1 MVNWQEAGK
10 TWPRPHPHAA
20 RLLHGLVWDQHYR
33 HSHPQCEGGM
43 PGSFELRT
51 DMAPDRLQAVEDW
64 LRAEGFAFRF
74 QQRRWR
80 TWTRPDRPGERLRP
94 DGIEEDENSNEYPS
108 GASINVSMWD
118 MIEKNFPEL
127 GSKRRLQGSSSAAPG
142 KGKRS
147 AGDKKRDRKW
157 REYQESL
164 AVEAAQGA
172 KGGTPA
178 PSPQRAN
185 GGHHPGHATLGD
197 FIQVAKQTQ
206 AKPRPLLL
214 RKSGPSSDVES
225 AHRGRMPADQ
235 ASSSSSVAPDR
246 DVARACER
254 ACGVPCN
261 LRVARQR
268 AKQHSAAVE
277 GAVGIAQEEA
287 AEWAHGMAIHAQTVA
302 AIAAGLTAVAAHG
315 AATAQVNGELA
326 AADEEARLTQEA
338 IACKEAEVRAL
349 EEALAQERAKKEAEE
364 RAQAEATAKAQADAA
379 KKDAI
384 EAARRKVA
392 EERAKTEAELAAL
405 EADKARVQRA
415 REAEAARAREEAE
428 ARAAAATAAAM
439 EEAEAKLRRETPPGG
454 SRVETLRKL
463 FEGDASS
470 RMTLDEADTGS
481 SGSSGPTAHRRRKGK
496 GKTPERPRRP
506 AGGHPH
512 DSDPFFTASDGDE
525 RGRQHRQVVAWTGG
539 GGGDVPMEP
548 EGEDED
554 LPPPY
559 RSSESSETETPR
571 WGDMDEDD
579 DMDFRIT
586 KKRPSSDPPRRPGGD
601 PPGPPGGGPP
611 GRGGPP
617 GPGGPDGGP
626 PGGPPGDPDDA
637 PGNGDPDTTWR
648 WIVYLRRRVRFL
660 EREVDTG
667 KGEMT
672 RIARVAARAQRE
684 LDIARG
690 ETKSLN
696 KVISGLQQKLDAL
709 EARGSVGSDHPPLES
724 GSSDDGWGPGP
735 GPGRPH
741 APGGAPRSRPSA
753 SAPSL
758 TAPSHHSAGRRNERV
773 PPGSGSEDWRDEWLS
788 SDYHNRRAPPRT
800 PVSPRHPAPA
810 PEPIPMAG
818 GRYGGLRDEVPGGD
832 VEWDV
837 GGGEDLDLDLEEF
850 DISPPRGVRREAAER
865 SRRRRDEEAYM
876 KGVRREHLGSAYMEE
891 PRRSHRDSMEEM
903 DVAAVGVRGRGRCEP
918 RSTSRPAFMVSK
930 AAHAAVWEDL
940 KDIKPPMYDGN
951 PLNLD
956 RFLEKLDDWG
966 VTVTEDMHPA
976 DAEKYVFRRFRY
988 RLPEVLGELYFVATK
1003 EGKIKT
1009 LKEAKKWLNEQEQ
1022 VDAPQV
1028 AAKRWKSIKLQHD
1041 GREIR
1046 LQDWR
1051 DFRGKYTLF
1060 RRNVE
1065 DWNEGDEQ
1073 ARPLSM
1079 LPEAWIKRVTKEE
1092 AKRAKSNHMVKKMLP
1107 KEYHTNVVA
1116 WTRKNVARDVKQHS
1130 LRNALLITVSGDRE
1144 KTAMWRLDECE
1155 LSGQT
1160 IRLQAIPARMSCDE
1174 ILEWVGEEVL
1184 KEYRNLHHTRGLRP
1198 GDRDVNYVGDGP
1210 GGEAAMDPAGADG
1223 DETLVDDDDDDE
1235 PAEMAVCAFVA
1246 NNLSAGN
1253 NRGSWKPLQPG
1264 WKKKEKRD
1272 PRRIGDPPLSF
1283 GEFIRAHPQG
1293 CFVCYGR
1300 KKGFNHDHR
1309 SCPIT
1314 RPTRRLTRR
1323 RTGRRSVRPRVSGK
1337 PKWRSTRTSWP
1348 S

>member
-1 MVNWQEAGK
+1 
-10 TWPRPHPHAA
+10 
-20 RLLHGLVWDQHYR
+20 
-33 HSHPQCEGGM
+33 
-43 PGSFELRT
+43 
-51 DMAPDRLQAVEDW
+51 
-64 LRAEGFAFRF
+64 
-74 QQRRWR
+74 
-80 TWTRPDRPGERLRP
+80 
-94 DGIEEDENSNEYPS
+94 
-108 GASINVSMWD
+108 MWD
-118 MIEKNFPEL
+118 MIEKNFPEP
-127 GSKRRLQGSSSAAPG
+127 GSERSLQGSSNSASPG
-142 KGKRS
+142 KEKRS
-147 AGDKKRDRKW
+147 AGDRKRDRKW

-164 AVEAAQGA
+164 AAEAAQGA

-185 GGHHPGHATLGD
+185 GGNHPGSTTLGD
-197 FIQVAKQTQ
+197 YFQVAKQTK

-225 AHRGRMPADQ
+225 AHRGKMPADQ
-235 ASSSSSVAPDR
+235 ASSSRSVAPDQR

-261 LRVARQR
+261 LRVCRQR
-268 AKQHSAAVE
+268 ATQRNAAVE
-277 GAVGIAQEEA
+277 GAAGIAQQEA
-287 AEWAHGMAIHAQTVA
+287 AEWAHGMAIHATNVA
-302 AIAAGLTAVAAHG
+302 AIAAGLTAAAARE
-315 AATAQVNGELA
+315 AAIAQVKSEWA

-338 IACKEAEVRAL
+338 IACKEAEVKAL

-364 RAQAEATAKAQADAA
+364 RAHAEATAKAQADAA

-405 EADKARVQRA
+405 EAEKARLQQA
-415 REAEAARAREEAE
+415 REAEVARAREEAE
-428 ARAAAATAAAM
+428 VRAAAATAAAI

-454 SRVETLRKL
+454 SPVETLRKL

-470 RMTLDEADTGS
+470 KMTLDEAYTGS

-506 AGGHPH
+506 AGGHPE

-525 RGRQHRQVVAWTGG
+525 RVRQYRRGVAGG
-539 GGGDVPMEP
+539 GGGGVPMEP
-548 EGEDED
+548 EGENED
-554 LPPPY
+554 PPPPY
-559 RSSESSETETPR
+559 RKSESSETETPR

-579 DMDFRIT
+579 DMDFDIT
-586 KKRPSSDPPRRPGGD
+586 KKRPSSDPPRRPGRD
-601 PPGPPGGGPP
+601 PPGPPGRGPSGPP
-611 GRGGPP
+611 GGRPPSGPPGGGLAGGGGPP
-617 GPGGPDGGP
+617 GPGGPGGGP
-626 PGGPPGDPDDA
+626 PGGPPGDPDDP

-648 WIVYLRRRVRFL
+648 WIVYLRRRVQFL

-684 LDIARG
+684 LDIAKIEMVKSASVATATQRLLDIARG
-690 ETKSLN
+690 ETRSLN

-709 EARGSVGSDHPPLES
+709 EARGSVGSDHAPLES
-724 GSSDDGWGPGP
+724 GSSDDGSGPGT

-741 APGGAPRSRPSA
+741 APGGARRSRPSA

-758 TAPSHHSAGRRNERV
+758 TAPSHHSAGRRNQRV
-773 PPGSGSEDWRDEWLS
+773 PPGSGSEDWRDEWLRAE
-788 SDYHNRRAPPRT
+788 YHNRRAPPRT
-800 PVSPRHPAPA
+800 PVCPRRPAPDL
-810 PEPIPMAG
+810 EPILMVG

-850 DISPPRGVRREAAER
+850 DISPPRGVRQEAAER

-876 KGVRREHLGSAYMEE
+876 EAVRRGHLGSAYMEE
-891 PRRSHRDSMEEM
+891 PRHSHRDSMEEM
-903 DVAAVGVRGRGRCEP
+903 DVAAVGVRGRGRWEP
-918 RSTSRPAFMVSK
+918 PSTSRPAFMVSK
-930 AAHAAVWEDL
+930 AADAAVWEDL

-951 PLNLD
+951 TLNLD

-966 VTVTEDMHPA
+966 VTVTEDMPPA

-988 RLPEVLGELYFVATK
+988 RLPEVLQELYFVATK

-1009 LKEAKKWLNEQEQ
+1009 LKDAKKWLNEQER

-1046 LQDWR
+1046 LRDWR
-1051 DFRGKYTLF
+1051 DFRGQYTLF

-1073 ARPLSM
+1073 ARLLSM

-1092 AKRAKSNHMVKKMLP
+1092 AKRAKSNHTVKMMLP
-1107 KEYHTNVVA
+1107 KEYHTNVVS
-1116 WTRKNVARDVKQHS
+1116 WTRKNVARDVKRHF

-1144 KTAMWRLDECE
+1144 KTAMWRLDECDV
-1155 LSGQT
+1155 SGQT

-1184 KEYRNLHHTRGLRP
+1184 EEYRNLHHTCGLRP
-1198 GDRDVNYVGDGP
+1198 GDRDVNYVGEGP
-1210 GGEAAMDPAGADG
+1210 GGEAAMDPAGAGG

-1235 PAEMAVCAFVA
+1235 PAEVAVCAFVA
-1246 NNLSAGN
+1246 NNLSAGSKQ
-1253 NRGSWKPLQPG
+1253 GSWKPLQPG
-1264 WKKKEKRD
+1264 WKNKEKRD

-1283 GEFIRAHPQG
+1283 GEFIRAHPQD

-1309 SCPIT
+1309 TCPIHQADT
-1314 RPTRRLTRR
+1314 EAYKKAH
-1323 RTGRRSVRPRVSGK
+1323 GSKK
-1337 PKWRSTRTSWP
+1337 PAPAGIREAKV
-1348 S
+1348 